1 MRKPMVSRSFR
12 TVVITCNV
20 LNLASQT
27 ACKRVFV
34 LPRMPASEKKLLATL
49 KNAYDTADEKIAHVL
64 DYHTEKS
71 LYGMSEFEFLSH
83 AHKLDENRH
92 IIKN

>member
-12 TVVITCNV
+12 TAIITCNV
-20 LNLASQT
+20 LNLSTQT
-27 ACKRVFV
+27 ACKRDFV

-49 KNAYDTADEKIAHVL
+49 KSVYDTDTEKIVHVL
-64 DYHTEKS
+64 NCQYEKA